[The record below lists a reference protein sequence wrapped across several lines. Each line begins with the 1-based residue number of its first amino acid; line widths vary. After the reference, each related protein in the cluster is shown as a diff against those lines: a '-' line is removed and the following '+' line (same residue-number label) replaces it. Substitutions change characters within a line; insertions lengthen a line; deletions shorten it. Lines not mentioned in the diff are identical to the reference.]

1 MGVGGPGKEW
11 LWTETKTTAPWM
23 NCCFSGVTSSKPVQT
38 RRSVSCRLTA
48 LPALGASGACK
59 GLLWSLIDF
68 GHILCSFFTQM
79 FNYLFSFLD
88 SVFPPSFLSSLSYPL
103 IIFSSSPLHPSP
115 PPQDLGFFLF
125 CFLKY
130 ELGSSGRFH

>member
-1 MGVGGPGKEW
+1 MDRDKNDSSLDELLLLRRHLKQTCADKAVCELQIDSPTSPG
-11 LWTETKTTAPWM
+11 
-23 NCCFSGVTSSKPVQT
+23 CI
-38 RRSVSCRLTA
+38 
-48 LPALGASGACK
+48 GACK

-79 FNYLFSFLD
+79 FNYFFPFLTP
-88 SVFPPSFLSSLSYPL
+88 VFPPSFLSSLSSPL

-115 PPQDLGFFLF
+115 PGSWFFVLF

-130 ELGSSGRFH
+130 ELGSSGHFH